1 MNKTACS
8 SHKALEFASTKYV
21 LRHQGDRVLTAVCG
35 IHLSDHRPPPQTESS
50 CHFRERLFTHLAF
63 TSFPQPRL
71 LNYDSGSN
79 GLLHFANLPINF
91 ANGLFH
97 GR

>member
-1 MNKTACS
+1 MHKIACS
-8 SHKALEFASTKYV
+8 SHKAQELASTEYV
-21 LRHQGDRVLTAVCG
+21 FRHQGDRLLKAVCG
-35 IHLSDHRPPPQTESS
+35 LHLSDHNPPPQTEFLSFQGAS
-50 CHFRERLFTHLAF
+50 VYTFSFHFLSPT
-63 TSFPQPRL
+63 QI